1 MGAEN
6 DFCCEAVRKRHAQV
20 NNLDTNGTESRK
32 SKENGV
38 FKEEM
43 KKARANE
50 KIIKKTKV
58 SFFDFWYECI
68 DWDMIK
74 LFYALLMLFFCTV
87 GFAVFFYLFYVFNF
101 NEKLWY
107 FYFPVSRRYRDGFW
121 PLNQKMLP
129 NVNFSTIHKSNLM
142 STEPV
147 PVPALHDKMDSITV
161 VEIVKNENLDALL
174 GLSFLGCFL
183 MSIFVYDSQVGSK
196 G

>member
-6 DFCCEAVRKRHAQV
+6 DFCCEAVRKRYAQV
-20 NNLDTNGTESRK
+20 NKSDTNGTESRK

-38 FKEEM
+38 IKEEM

-58 SFFDFWYECI
+58 TFFDFWYECI

-87 GFAVFFYLFYVFNF
+87 GLAVFLYLFYVFNF

-107 FYFPVSRRYRDGFW
+107 FYFPVSRRYGDRF
-121 PLNQKMLP
+121 
-129 NVNFSTIHKSNLM
+129 
-142 STEPV
+142 
-147 PVPALHDKMDSITV
+147 
-161 VEIVKNENLDALL
+161 
-174 GLSFLGCFL
+174 
-183 MSIFVYDSQVGSK
+183 
-196 G
+196 